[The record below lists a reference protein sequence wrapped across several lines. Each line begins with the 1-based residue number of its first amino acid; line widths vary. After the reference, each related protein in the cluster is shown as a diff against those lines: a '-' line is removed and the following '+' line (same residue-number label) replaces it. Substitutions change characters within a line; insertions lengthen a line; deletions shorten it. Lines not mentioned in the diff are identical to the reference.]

1 MNIRLPFGDFPLTGS
16 QIAGLAQQAVTP
28 PSDQYAVSFIS
39 NRLGDSFICMGQV
52 SMFPD
57 LHVQITRTAD
67 ALRPSELFFD
77 LGALYDEIWFSS
89 CRWDITVFS
98 VGSNPDRQSK
108 AVEVF
113 AENFLQKLREQFPFR
128 PEFDENVGTRL

>member
-1 MNIRLPFGDFPLTGS
+1 MKIRLPFGDFPLTGS

-28 PSDQYAVSFIS
+28 PSDEYTVGFIS
-39 NRLGDSFICMGQV
+39 NRLGDFIYMGQC

-57 LHVQITRTAD
+57 LHVQITQTAD
-67 ALRPSELFFD
+67 ASPPSKLFFD

-89 CRWDITVFS
+89 CRWDITAFS
-98 VGSNPDRQSK
+98 VGSDPDRQDK

-113 AENFLQKLREQFPFR
+113 AENFLQKLRELFPFH
-128 PEFDENVGTRL
+128 PEFDENVGVRL